1 MLEEGV
7 EIKYEIA
14 VSVSVIS
21 AYSDSQW
28 EFSGVTSILKQD
40 GRLTLQKSN
49 GNIVEISDRYL
60 YIEISLT

>member
-1 MLEEGV
+1 MLDEGV
-7 EIKYEIA
+7 EVKYEVA

-21 AYSDSQW
+21 AYSDSHW

-60 YIEISLT
+60 YIEISST